1 MLTEKDWIKSVCV
14 NKNDDFLYIV
24 TLSGYRA
31 PSYDTASPGSF
42 LMANA
47 DDEEVGRTLLSSIDR
62 SRFFSLEEAKIAWE
76 QNGNI
81 YENWIK
87 NTMKSAMFKAMS
99 YCYIRKERDG
109 FLFIPYHHR
118 ALTAW
123 ENNNETEANKFT
135 IPLTATAAEM
145 GAALRR
151 CLALCTSKF
160 DPPKDA

>member
-62 SRFFSLEEAKIAWE
+62 SRFF
-76 QNGNI
+76 
-81 YENWIK
+81 
-87 NTMKSAMFKAMS
+87 
-99 YCYIRKERDG
+99 
-109 FLFIPYHHR
+109 
-118 ALTAW
+118 
-123 ENNNETEANKFT
+123 
-135 IPLTATAAEM
+135 
-145 GAALRR
+145 
-151 CLALCTSKF
+151 
-160 DPPKDA
+160 